1 MEAARELAQT
11 IAGNSPTSIR
21 ASKRVLAA
29 VDELDN
35 WDQALALSNAEIMN
49 LMQTKDMRE
58 GVTAF
63 AQKRKPN
70 WVNE

>member
-1 MEAARELAQT
+1 MFLA
-11 IAGNSPTSIR
+11 SIR

>member
-1 MEAARELAQT
+1 
-11 IAGNSPTSIR
+11 
-21 ASKRVLAA
+21 